1 LSSGKIILA
10 IAALAIILRIIF
22 VWQFIDIRNIDQWEY
37 GEIAKNITHNNG
49 YSLFY
54 FENNSLEYKYKEGIK
69 PFSSAYMPPGYV
81 LIILPFFFFDDVFIT
96 NLFIIS
102 LHIFFSALVIFFL
115 YKLCVKLFDNLVALI
130 AIIVYAVIPEFIY
143 AVISVSPTIIFHL
156 LIILIIYRLL
166 LNQGKNKLDSIVPLL
181 LSFLI
186 YLRSE
191 FVLFAVLLIVA
202 FTLKKHF
209 KIAFTTLLLI
219 TMFILPWSIRNIIE
233 FSRIIPFTTNFGQNL
248 YRGNNASDVG
258 WWGEEIMIEK
268 TKKLPRDYSFEIH
281 YNEMYLERAV
291 SYIKG
296 NPLKFVENGFRKQFE
311 LWVFN
316 LSDPRALNFLYL
328 APSIF
333 ILLFFSIGLIKT
345 FDVSEYKFIYLF
357 FLHGIVIA
365 TIFFALPRY
374 QTMMKIL
381 MIPFTA
387 AGLIFTY
394 NCLIKRFS
402 SNKHNN

>member
-1 LSSGKIILA
+1 M
-10 IAALAIILRIIF
+10 F
-22 VWQFIDIRNIDQWEY
+22 VWQFVDIRSINQWEY
-37 GEIAKNITHNNG
+37 SETAKNIIHNNG

-54 FENNSLEYKYKEGIK
+54 FDNDSLEYKYKEGIK

-81 LIILPFFFFDDVFIT
+81 LIILPFFFFDDIFIT
-96 NLFIIS
+96 NLLIIS

-115 YKLCVKLFDNLVALI
+115 SKLCVKLFDKLVALI
-130 AIIVYAVIPEFIY
+130 AIIVYAVLPEFIY
-143 AVISVSPTIIFHL
+143 AVISISPTIIFHL
-156 LIILIIYRLL
+156 LIILTLYRLL
-166 LNQGKNKLDSIVPLL
+166 LNQGKNKFDIVVPLL

-191 FVLFAVLLIVA
+191 FVLFSVLLIGSFA
-202 FTLKKHF
+202 LKKHF

-219 TMFILPWSIRNIIE
+219 TLFILPWSIRNLIE
-233 FSRIIPFTTNFGQNL
+233 FSQIIPFTTNFGQNL

-268 TKKLPRDYSFEIH
+268 IKKLPRDNSFEIH
-281 YNEMYLERAV
+281 SNGMYLERAI
-291 SYIKG
+291 SYVKE

-311 LWVFN
+311 LWIFN
-316 LSDPRALNFLYL
+316 LSDPRALNVLYL

-345 FDVSEYKFIYLF
+345 FDVSKHKFIYLF

-365 TIFFALPRY
+365 AIFFALPRY

-394 NCLIKRFS
+394 NSLINRFS
-402 SNKHNN
+402 SNKHKN